1 MNSILAWSYNNCNT
15 LHAMLTLFLYCLL
28 LFAFW
33 ILLVRKVPKKI
44 DSILNYL
51 YFGSVT
57 KGDLMLVAISF
68 SYCQHLFKHI
78 TYGTLPASQNI
89 LAAAKKKF
97 LGLFQ
102 NCIKINDFLVR
113 KRRVL
118 LHLTP
123 INSSYSCFFSS
134 PHPIPC
140 PYHHTAAWN
149 PCISGSLRSVANHSR
164 DRVA

>member
-1 MNSILAWSYNNCNT
+1 
-15 LHAMLTLFLYCLL
+15 MLTLFLYCLL

-78 TYGTLPASQNI
+78 EHSLHHKICLLHQ
-89 LAAAKKKF
+89 KKKSWAIPE
-97 LGLFQ
+97 LHQ
-102 NCIKINDFLVR
+102 NQ
-113 KRRVL
+113 
-118 LHLTP
+118 
-123 INSSYSCFFSS
+123 
-134 PHPIPC
+134 
-140 PYHHTAAWN
+140 
-149 PCISGSLRSVANHSR
+149 
-164 DRVA
+164 